1 MNDQIVEELNLLL
14 NNFWILKKEKE
25 SEFYQIRGKLKE
37 LREFA
42 NNKLGCDIICN
53 SKLIK
58 LEKLPI
64 LVESTFQIEEFDN
77 PLDYVLFVALLIY
90 LEDKGLQDQFILSN
104 LTEFITNFL
113 STVEGS
119 IKPDWLKYKDRKSMT
134 DVMKFAVS
142 LGLFKIIDGNGE
154 RYAEDGTA
162 EVLYENLATSHYV
175 MRQFKFDI
183 SDCVLPEDFLNQE
196 RLEMDAIDFKR
207 FQTYRGLI
215 FYPNVVLD
223 EIDED
228 TAVYMKNMRVRIS
241 EDMEKYL
248 ESELILTQ
256 NMFALSV
263 NNGNSKDLFPN
274 YRKSISDIAL
284 LVLSYLESF
293 HNQVVHDK
301 LTLTRLEIEKLFLKI
316 HEENKEY
323 FSKEYREGKLEN
335 FIQEVLNYM
344 ESYRL
349 ISCDENHVTF
359 YPISFLMQGKYQKK
373 EEINEDVAY
382 ELFTL
387 DLEE

>member
-196 RLEMDAIDFKR
+196 RLELDAMLFW
-207 FQTYRGLI
+207 
-215 FYPNVVLD
+215 
-223 EIDED
+223 
-228 TAVYMKNMRVRIS
+228 MKLM
-241 EDMEKYL
+241 
-248 ESELILTQ
+248 
-256 NMFALSV
+256 
-263 NNGNSKDLFPN
+263 
-274 YRKSISDIAL
+274 
-284 LVLSYLESF
+284 
-293 HNQVVHDK
+293 
-301 LTLTRLEIEKLFLKI
+301 KI
-316 HEENKEY
+316 PP
-323 FSKEYREGKLEN
+323 
-335 FIQEVLNYM
+335 FI
-344 ESYRL
+344 
-349 ISCDENHVTF
+349 
-359 YPISFLMQGKYQKK
+359 
-373 EEINEDVAY
+373 
-382 ELFTL
+382 
-387 DLEE
+387 

>member
-1 MNDQIVEELNLLL
+1 
-14 NNFWILKKEKE
+14 
-25 SEFYQIRGKLKE
+25 
-37 LREFA
+37 
-42 NNKLGCDIICN
+42 
-53 SKLIK
+53 
-58 LEKLPI
+58 
-64 LVESTFQIEEFDN
+64 
-77 PLDYVLFVALLIY
+77 
-90 LEDKGLQDQFILSN
+90 
-104 LTEFITNFL
+104 
-113 STVEGS
+113 
-119 IKPDWLKYKDRKSMT
+119 
-134 DVMKFAVS
+134 
-142 LGLFKIIDGNGE
+142 
-154 RYAEDGTA
+154 
-162 EVLYENLATSHYV
+162 
-175 MRQFKFDI
+175 
-183 SDCVLPEDFLNQE
+183 
-196 RLEMDAIDFKR
+196 
-207 FQTYRGLI
+207 
-215 FYPNVVLD
+215 
-223 EIDED
+223 
-228 TAVYMKNMRVRIS
+228 MKNMRVRIS